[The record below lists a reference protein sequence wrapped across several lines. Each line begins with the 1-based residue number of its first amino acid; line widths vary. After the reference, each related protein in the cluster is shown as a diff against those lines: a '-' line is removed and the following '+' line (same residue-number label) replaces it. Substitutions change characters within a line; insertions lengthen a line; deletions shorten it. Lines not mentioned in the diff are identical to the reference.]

1 MTHRICTIDGCDR
14 KHRARGWC
22 KPHYMRWWITGDP
35 LGSLVP
41 DHLDLPGECWV
52 PISGWEGYYE
62 ASTLGRIRSL
72 DRIIMCPNGQAR
84 SLRGCVLRPVLRAD
98 GHLGVR
104 LSRDGQG
111 QTRLVHSLVALA
123 FLGPL
128 PPGLEVCHND
138 GNPVNNRPENLRHGS
153 HASNMADVVRHG
165 THRFRNKTHCPRG
178 HLLAAPNLVR
188 HKSAVGHRNCLACS
202 RTQSNWAYAR
212 RRGATL
218 FDFQAVA
225 DVAYAKIMAA

>member
-1 MTHRICTIDGCDR
+1 MPHRICTIDGCDR

-165 THRFRNKTHCPRG
+165 THHESAKTHCLRG
-178 HLLAAPNLVR
+178 HALAAPNLAQWAA
-188 HKSAVGHRNCLACS
+188 AVGRRECLACS
-202 RTQSNWAYAR
+202 RAHGAKR
-212 RRGATL
+212 CAVRRGDTG
-218 FDFQAVA
+218 FDFLAVA
-225 DVAYAKIMAA
+225 DDHFRRIMAA